1 MSHAEVLERRLQY
14 KYTGMPLNPGRIHLC
29 ENCALRGSEFLRKL
43 KKLGRR
49 RGVAVSLDP
58 QHGDGSHGRVYYG
71 AAFTT
76 LKDRKKEIGRGLLH
90 EMCSELGIGEKDL
103 EGR

>member
-1 MSHAEVLERRLQY
+1 
-14 KYTGMPLNPGRIHLC
+14 
-29 ENCALRGSEFLRKL
+29 LRGSEFLRKL

-49 RGVAVSLDP
+49 RGVAVSFDP
-58 QHGDGSHGRVYYG
+58 QHGDGSHR
-71 AAFTT
+71 
-76 LKDRKKEIGRGLLH
+76 RLH